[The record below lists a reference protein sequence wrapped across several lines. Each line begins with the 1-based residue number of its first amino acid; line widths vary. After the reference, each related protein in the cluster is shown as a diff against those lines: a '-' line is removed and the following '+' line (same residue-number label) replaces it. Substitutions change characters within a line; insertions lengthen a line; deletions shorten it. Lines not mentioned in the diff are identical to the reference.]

1 MIAICFNLTTELDTA
16 QREQAIEMCIASI
29 AQGDKAA
36 LSQLYET
43 TKSSVYGF
51 ALSMLKHPQDAED
64 VLQDTYLQVYRGAK
78 SYQPQGKPMAYI
90 ITITRNLCLMK
101 FRQDKKTTDIPE
113 DMWAT
118 FFAEN
123 EGLTADDSIAL
134 NGYMMALSTQERQ
147 IVSLYAISGFKHR
160 EIAEILQMPLSTV
173 LSKYNRALKKL
184 KKYYT
189 EGENI

>member
-78 SYQPQGKPMAYI
+78 SYNPQGKPMAYI
-90 ITITRNLCLMK
+90 ITVTRNLCLMK
-101 FRQDKKTTDIPE
+101 FRQDKKTVDISE
-113 DMWAT
+113 DMWGT
-118 FFAEN
+118 FFSEN
-123 EGLTADDSIAL
+123 ENLSAEDSIAL
-134 NGYMMALSTQERQ
+134 NGYMQALSQQERQ

-160 EIAEILQMPLSTV
+160 EIAEILNIPLSTV
-173 LSKYNRALKKL
+173 LSKYTRALKKL